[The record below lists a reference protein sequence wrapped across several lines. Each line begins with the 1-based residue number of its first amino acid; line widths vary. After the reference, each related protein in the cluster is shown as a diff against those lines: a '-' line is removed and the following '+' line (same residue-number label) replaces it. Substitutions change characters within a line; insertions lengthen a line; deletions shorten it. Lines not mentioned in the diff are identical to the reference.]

1 MNRWT
6 LNRQLQVLSL
16 AGLIIL
22 SLAYWL
28 GQSFLTQALG
38 EQLGASNIGS
48 TRILWHAM
56 ADAQADSLLEETKAL
71 TRSRDTIKALKRG
84 DQALL
89 AEGALPGFHRL
100 QASGKLDG
108 LLVTDNQGQI
118 LLHSADNAVD
128 SSAQAFLRRVA
139 AERKTLSDIALIG
152 PNQPALLVGFPL
164 YARSKHVGNGIYYVG
179 LDKLAARIVTEGEGE
194 LTSFLLTRDGSPI
207 YSSQN
212 RPMNT
217 SALPSL
223 DQAAYVEQ
231 AMGEQVLALTALPL
245 QDSTGQHIATLVL
258 QQDISETAATLARVK
273 RIELAVGIGVL
284 LLMSLVIAWRISHA
298 FAPLKQA
305 IVTLHAIAQG
315 DLSQDIDTRCN
326 NELGKMFDS
335 MRKMREQLRHIVNSL
350 MENTSELQRVACEA
364 ALVTNEASSG
374 ADRQKSETQNV
385 VSAITEMSN
394 TVQEVAGNAAQAA
407 EAADEA
413 NQRANAGRNAVEQVC
428 QSIEQLADKV
438 ESGAEA
444 IRRVEQESD
453 EIGKI
458 LDVIRGIAEQTNLLA
473 LNAAIEAARAGEQGR
488 GFAVVADEVR
498 TLASRTQD
506 STSEIQAM
514 IERLQDGAQQAVQ
527 VMGES
532 REQAAGSVEQAQA
545 ASKVLTAITEAAG
558 RISQMNTLIAT
569 AAEQQTAVTEE
580 INQSVVNISAIA
592 EDTSTGALKAAE
604 SNDRIN
610 RLTDRLQSL
619 TTRFKL

>member
-48 TRILWHAM
+48 TRILWRAM

-179 LDKLAARIVTEGEGE
+179 LDKLAARIVTEGEGK

-207 YSSQN
+207 YSSQS

-315 DLSQDIDTRCN
+315 DLSQDIDAHSN

-350 MENTSELQRVACEA
+350 MENTSELQRVASEA
-364 ALVTNEASSG
+364 ALITSETSSG

>member
-48 TRILWHAM
+48 TRILWRAM

-179 LDKLAARIVTEGEGE
+179 LDKLAARIVTEGEGK

-207 YSSQN
+207 YSSQS

-350 MENTSELQRVACEA
+350 MENTSELQRVASEA
-364 ALVTNEASSG
+364 ALITSETSSG

>member
-1 MNRWT
+1 MKRWT

-16 AGLIIL
+16 AGLILL

-28 GQSFLTQALG
+28 GQGFLTSALH
-38 EQLGASNIGS
+38 EQLGASNVGS

-56 ADAQADSLLEETKAL
+56 ADAKTDSLLEETKAL

-89 AEGALPGFHRL
+89 AEGALPGFRRL

-108 LLVTDNQGQI
+108 LLISDTRGEL
-118 LLHSADNAVD
+118 LLHSADGPVD
-128 SSAQAFLRRVA
+128 ASARAFMRRVA
-139 AERKTLSDIALIG
+139 AERKALSDIALITPG
-152 PNQPALLVGFPL
+152 QPALLVGFPL
-164 YARSKHVGNGIYYVG
+164 YARSKHVGNAIYYVG
-179 LDKLAARIVTEGEGE
+179 LDKLAARVVTEGEGT
-194 LTSFLLTRDGSPI
+194 LTSFLIAKDGSQI

-212 RPMNT
+212 RPLDT
-217 SALPSL
+217 STLPGL
-223 DQAAYVEQ
+223 ERAAYVEQ
-231 AMGEQVLALTALPL
+231 AVGEQVLALTALPL

-258 QQDISETAATLARVK
+258 QQNITETAATIARVK
-273 RIELAVGIGVL
+273 SLEIAVGIGVL
-284 LLMSLVIAWRISHA
+284 LLMSLIITWQTNRA

-305 IVTLHAIAQG
+305 VATLQAIAQG
-315 DLSQDIDTRCN
+315 DLSQDITARCN
-326 NELGKMFDS
+326 NELGKMFDNI
-335 MRKMREQLRHIVNSL
+335 RKMREQLRHIINSL
-350 MENTSELQRVACEA
+350 MENAADLQHAANEA
-364 ALVTNEASSG
+364 ALITSEASNG

-385 VSAITEMSN
+385 ASAITEMSS

-407 EAADEA
+407 QAADEA
-413 NQRANAGRNAVEQVC
+413 NQRANEGRSAVERVC
-428 QSIEQLADKV
+428 HSIQQLADKV

-514 IERLQDGAQQAVQ
+514 IERLQGGTQQAVQ

-532 REQAAGSVEQAQA
+532 REQAACSVEQAQA
-545 ASKVLTAITEAAG
+545 ASEVLHAITEAAG

-592 EDTSTGALKAAE
+592 EDTSAGALKAAE

-610 RLTDRLQSL
+610 RLAERLQSL